1 MGDGSAR
8 GARGSG
14 LSRRGLLAAGGG
26 VALSALARPG
36 TATAGGPTGAP
47 VADPDPAVTAALP
60 TSRRFDLTDSSDP
73 LFREKAMRN
82 GTVLQS
88 FAFDNI
94 NRRIYV
100 AQVLQGGV
108 QLAEPAPVS
117 GAARN
122 AAGDLCVTELDFAGN
137 QLGQMYLLGFGHG
150 VSIGAEP
157 VGGTTYLWTEVDAV
171 PVGDS
176 ARGTALARFPF
187 VDRAVLTNRSPMEK
201 HRPVAGATNTTVSI
215 DMAHNLLVTRYSLGG
230 RMRVSVFDLP
240 AVKAGT
246 YTPLATIDQPAV
258 VAAER
263 PFQGYTSFGR
273 YLYMLEGS
281 AYGTYDSVEAE
292 HGNTHLTTVDFAT
305 GDVVQRAWSQ
315 AGYSLSFREPE
326 GMAVQLTDV
335 NDLNSARLCF
345 GFASRNAPNR
355 LASIYYKDL
364 LI

>member
-1 MGDGSAR
+1 M
-8 GARGSG
+8 
-14 LSRRGLLAAGGG
+14 SRRNLLATGGG
-26 VALSALARPG
+26 VTLGAVVSAAAPAAAAPGSSAPRAVSAERGISAAREG
-36 TATAGGPTGAP
+36 YAA
-47 VADPDPAVTAALP
+47 AALP
-60 TSRRFDLTDSSDP
+60 DSPRFDLTDGSDP
-73 LFREKAMRN
+73 LFREKPLRN

-88 FAFDNI
+88 FGFDNI

-100 AQVLQGGV
+100 AQVLQGGL

-122 AAGDLCVTELDFAGN
+122 AAGDLCVTQLDFAGN

-157 VGGTTYLWTEVDAV
+157 VGSGTYLWTEVDAA
-171 PVGDS
+171 PAGES
-176 ARGTALARFPF
+176 ARGTRLARFPF
-187 VDRAVLTNRSPMEK
+187 VNRAVLTNSSPMEK
-201 HRPVAGATNTTVSI
+201 HSPIAGATNTTASV
-215 DMAHNLLVTRYSLGG
+215 DAVHNRLIMRYSLGG
-230 RMRVSVFDLP
+230 RMRISAFDLT

-246 YTPLATIDQPAV
+246 YTPLATVDEPAV

-273 YLYMLEGS
+273 YLYLLEGS

-292 HGNTHLTTVDFAT
+292 HGNMHITTVDLNT
-305 GDVVQRAWSQ
+305 GAVVQRAWSQ

-326 GMAVQLTDV
+326 GMAVQLTNAADPAT
-335 NDLNSARLCF
+335 ARLCF
-345 GFASRNAPNR
+345 GFASRDAPNR

-364 LI
+364 LV